1 MIVRRGASSFVAC
14 GINVC
19 QGWLSLDTRSLVEW
33 RWRVEGRRRGE
44 TRTEGRNDVNPEE
57 NLAGGIGNG
66 TRWRCICRS
75 TSDTIEF
82 WFHPSL
88 YLSISLSLPGCS
100 DNFRLSVDVINPPI
114 FLGNFVSTACTAP
127 WTRLGTGGWRGG
139 EIDSRL
145 SLEENEPRAAR
156 NETPYGNVDS
166 APTVIILGVMRSS

>member
-88 YLSISLSLPGCS
+88 YLSISLSLSPGAPIIS
-100 DNFRLSVDVINPPI
+100 DCLSTSLIHLSFWGTSCRQRARLRGRGWE
-114 FLGNFVSTACTAP
+114 LGGGGEVKLILDYRWRRTNRGPRA
-127 WTRLGTGGWRGG
+127 TRLRMGTSTLHRQ
-139 EIDSRL
+139 
-145 SLEENEPRAAR
+145 
-156 NETPYGNVDS
+156 
-166 APTVIILGVMRSS
+166 